1 MAFHTA
7 FFFLDLPFHAAG
19 LDSVRGLPSLI
30 VGVQDYDIGDFRQIQ
45 HAVRKE
51 STPL

>member
-7 FFFLDLPFHAAG
+7 FFFLHLLFATAG
-19 LDSVRGLPSLI
+19 PDSVRGDPSLI
-30 VGVQDYDIGDFRQIQ
+30 VGVQNYDIGDLRQLQ

-51 STPL
+51 STLL

>member
-7 FFFLDLPFHAAG
+7 FFFLDLLFATAG
-19 LDSVRGLPSLI
+19 PDSARGLPSLI
-30 VGVQDYDIGDFRQIQ
+30 VGVQDCDIGDFRQIR

-51 STPL
+51 STLL